1 MGVGTLDSSCSED
14 VIENCV
20 AADGEL
26 GVTSAVV
33 CPVYTVGVSVEGIL
47 GGELLIVCTDREVVS
62 PGVGVLWEY
71 ACVTMGSLEEDE

>member
-14 VIENCV
+14 VIENSV

-33 CPVYTVGVSVEGIL
+33 CPVSTEGVSVEGIL
-47 GGELLIVCTDREVVS
+47 GGELLIV
-62 PGVGVLWEY
+62 
-71 ACVTMGSLEEDE
+71 

>member
-14 VIENCV
+14 VIENSV

-33 CPVYTVGVSVEGIL
+33 CPVYTEGVSVEGIL
-47 GGELLIVCTDREVVS
+47 GGELLIV
-62 PGVGVLWEY
+62 
-71 ACVTMGSLEEDE
+71 